1 MKLLSKFALLVAAL
15 TTTQVHAAAKGAW
28 SLGTADGFAV
38 LAGSAATCT
47 NATLN
52 GDVGVW
58 PGTAITQTSC
68 KINGSVHPADA
79 VAKQAYLDFQS
90 AYAALA
96 TVKCDR
102 VLSGNLAGLTLTPGV
117 YCVDAAST
125 TTGGTLTLSGP
136 ANGTWLFKI
145 GTGGTGALT
154 GTNFNVVMQ
163 GGAVPCNVTW
173 WVAEAATM
181 TDSNF
186 KGTVLAGM
194 AETVT
199 RGTFEGRAF
208 AKSDVTLTGAVLTG
222 CIGGSIGG
230 GGNGGGH
237 GNGNGDHGNGNGGC
251 DDHCNQGHGNGSE
264 GCDPGNS
271 NHHNGSNDEGGGRGR
286 GGRDGRGH

>member
-15 TTTQVHAAAKGAW
+15 ATTQIQAAQGPQ

-68 KINGSVHPADA
+68 TINGSIHPADA
-79 VAKQAYLDFQS
+79 VAKQAYLDFLS

-96 TVKCDR
+96 TVKCDQ

-145 GTGGTGALT
+145 GTSGTGALT

-173 WVAEAATM
+173 WVAQAATL

-186 KGTVLAGM
+186 LGTILAG
-194 AETVT
+194 AAITIT
-199 RGTFEGRAF
+199 GGTFSGDAL
-208 AKSDVTLTGAVLTG
+208 AAAAVTVTGAVVNS
-222 CIGGSIGG
+222 CVGSTPPPAKAK
-230 GGNGGGH
+230 
-237 GNGNGDHGNGNGGC
+237 
-251 DDHCNQGHGNGSE
+251 CNQGVGNGTE

-271 NHHNGSNDEGGGRGR
+271 NQGNPANSNDETGGVPGAPGRA
-286 GGRDGRGH
+286 GGNGK